1 MLTKTRAIVL
11 HSMKYGDQKII
22 VEMLT
27 ADLGRVSFAC
37 RLPKTQRGKLK
48 KQLFQSLTL
57 LDIELDF
64 RQGAALQTLR
74 DVQMA
79 HPFASIPFDAAKL
92 SISLFVAEFLLHATR
107 GEQQNEPLFQYIE
120 NSMMWLDGQ
129 TRSFAN
135 FHLVFMMR
143 LSRFIGFFPNLE
155 DYHDGDYFDLRNGT
169 FVAAQP
175 VHQEFVVPDEAAHIG
190 KLMRMGFE
198 SMHLFR
204 LSRHE
209 RNRCAE
215 LILTYYQLHVP
226 NFPELRSLAVL
237 KELYGE

>member
-1 MLTKTRAIVL
+1 MMTKTRAIVL
-11 HSMKYGDQKII
+11 HSLKFGEDKTI

-27 ADLGRVSFAC
+27 ADFGRVSFVC
-37 RLPKTQRGKLK
+37 RIPKTQKGKLK
-48 KQLFQSLTL
+48 KQFFQPLTMLF
-57 LDIELDF
+57 IEFDH
-64 RQGAALQTLR
+64 RQGGGLQRLR

-79 HPFASIPFDAAKL
+79 QPFTSIPFDAAKL

-107 GEQQNEPLFQYIE
+107 GEQRNEPLFQYVE
-120 NSMMWLDGQ
+120 NSILWLDGQ

-155 DYHDGDYFDLRNGT
+155 DYHEGDFFDLRNGSFAAVRPLHSD
-169 FVAAQP
+169 FVEPA
-175 VHQEFVVPDEAAHIG
+175 EAAHIG
-190 KLMRMGFE
+190 LLMRMGFE

-204 LSRHE
+204 LSRNE

-215 LILTYYQLHVP
+215 FILAYYRLHVP
-226 NFPELRSLAVL
+226 GFSELRSLPIL
-237 KELYGE
+237 KELF

>member
-1 MLTKTRAIVL
+1 MLTKTRAVVL
-11 HSMKYGDQKII
+11 HSVKYGEQKII
-22 VEMLT
+22 VDMLT
-27 ADLGRVSFAC
+27 ADLGRLSFAC

-48 KQLFQSLTL
+48 KQLFQPLTL
-57 LDIELDF
+57 LNIELDF

-120 NSMMWLDGQ
+120 NSVLWLDGQ
-129 TRSFAN
+129 TRAFAN

-143 LSRFIGFFPNLE
+143 LSRFIGFFPNLD
-155 DYHDGDYFDLRNGT
+155 DYHDGDFFDLRNGVFSAVQPSHSE
-169 FVAAQP
+169 FVAP
-175 VHQEFVVPDEAAHIG
+175 NEAAHIG
-190 KLMRMGFE
+190 KLMRMGYE

-209 RNRCAE
+209 RNRCVE
-215 LILTYYQLHVP
+215 FILAYYQLHVP
-226 NFPELRSLAVL
+226 NFPELKSLPVL
-237 KELYGE
+237 QELFE